1 MAHKKKQTV
10 WFIALFIFA
19 SIAAAACF
27 CAYRICIPLE
37 SQSGTKAHTEYRI
50 IVPSGATLRT
60 VARDLKKNGII
71 SSPDFFY
78 FYGCIKGVFLKAGI
92 YKVNAGM
99 SIPEI
104 CAVLESGKQEYIAV
118 SLSEGLTI
126 RKIAEILEKNGITS
140 ADDFIKAASSRA
152 LLSEFGIPA
161 DSFEGYLFPDTYNL
175 DYGMSPE
182 RVVRILASTF
192 FEKIKKLEALNGKS
206 ARELHDTVILASIVE
221 REYRLEEEAPLIAS
235 VFTNRLKRNI
245 GLYSC
250 ATLVYVLTEIEG
262 RAHPDVVKIEDT
274 KIDNPYNTYKWAGLP
289 PGPISN
295 PGLTA
300 LKAAASPPQTK
311 YYYFRLTDAER
322 GRHVFSETFD
332 GHKEAAP
339 VVTKRAAH

>member
-1 MAHKKKQTV
+1 MAHKKVARTV
-10 WFIALFIFA
+10 RPIIPVLVFFILISA
-19 SIAAAACF
+19 F
-27 CAYRICIPLE
+27 CAYRIYEPLE
-37 SQSGTKAHTEYRI
+37 SQAEPAEYRI

-60 VARDLKKNGII
+60 VARDLEEHGII
-71 SSPDFFY
+71 RSADLLY
-78 FYGCIKGVFLKAGI
+78 LYGRLKGVFLKAGI
-92 YKVNAGM
+92 YKVHAGM

-118 SLSEGLTI
+118 SLSEGLTV
-126 RKIAEILEKNGITS
+126 RKIGAILEKNGIT
-140 ADDFIKAASSRA
+140 AAEDFIKAASSRT
-152 LLSEFGIPA
+152 LLNEFGIPA

-175 DYGMSPE
+175 DFGMSAE
-182 RVVRILASTF
+182 RVVRILASNF
-192 FEKIKKLEALNGKS
+192 FEKIKTVEALNGKTG
-206 ARELHDTVILASIVE
+206 RELHDTVILASIVE

-235 VFTNRLKRNI
+235 VFTNRLKQNI

-262 RAHPDVVKIEDT
+262 RPHPDSIKIEDT

-300 LKAAASPPQTK
+300 LKAAASPPETN
-311 YYYFRLTDAER
+311 YYYFRLTDAGR
-322 GRHVFSETFD
+322 GSHVFSETFD